1 VRDELLELIVDVEPE
16 SRASESVGVPR
27 VVATEPGTAGPVA

>member
-1 VRDELLELIVDVEPE
+1 VRNEVLELFADVVTE

-27 VVATEPGTAGPVA
+27 VVATVDGSLWP